1 MKSTMDQT
9 RVNRTVYWVAKAFAI
24 AMLAAYLA
32 ALGMALHT
40 YGAGDKNGALLWAVL
55 MLLPLALLWLASVF
69 AAPFIRDLD
78 CGHGQGRD
86 APKTTPTME
95 G

>member
-1 MKSTMDQT
+1 MNNINK
-9 RVNRTVYWVAKAFAI
+9 TVYWMAKAFAI

-32 ALGMALHT
+32 ALGMAFHA

-55 MLLPLALLWLASVF
+55 MLLPLALLWLDAVL

-78 CGHGQGRD
+78 QGRD
-86 APKTTPTME
+86 AAKATPSV
-95 G
+95 GG